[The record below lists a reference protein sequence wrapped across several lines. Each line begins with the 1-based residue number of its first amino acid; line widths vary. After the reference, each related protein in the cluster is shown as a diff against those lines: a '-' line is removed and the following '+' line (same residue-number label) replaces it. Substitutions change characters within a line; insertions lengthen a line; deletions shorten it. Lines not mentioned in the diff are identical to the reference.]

1 MRTRLLL
8 PSLGMLLALAFGACG
23 STAATPPSQEQAEQ
37 AVCASI
43 ATMRVEIRKLDA
55 LDPSTATVEDVQR
68 QEAAIRGA
76 WSAVQASVQAVGVAD
91 KTAVLAAGQ
100 AFQATVD
107 GMSPG
112 MSAADRGAT
121 IHGALAPLQA
131 TFKQM
136 EDGLGCAGAATSPDV
151 SAPDASPSFSRGDY

>member
-1 MRTRLLL
+1 MPCRQGSRHMRPRLLL

-76 WSAVQASVQAVGVAD
+76 WSAVQASVQAVGVD

-112 MSAADRGAT
+112 M
-121 IHGALAPLQA
+121 
-131 TFKQM
+131 
-136 EDGLGCAGAATSPDV
+136 
-151 SAPDASPSFSRGDY
+151 